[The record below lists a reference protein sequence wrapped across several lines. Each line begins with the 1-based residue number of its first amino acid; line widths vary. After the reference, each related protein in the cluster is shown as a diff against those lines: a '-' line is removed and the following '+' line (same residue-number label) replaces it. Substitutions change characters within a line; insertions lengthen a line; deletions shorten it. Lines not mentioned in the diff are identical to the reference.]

1 MILLLFSTIL
11 HQLCIY
17 INKTLNIHKWL
28 NKKTIYPNNKT
39 CVQYKTKTA
48 SLGIRT
54 LQSTFQQVYYE
65 SVAHWNLK
73 YKFCT
78 QLSQLISFIKMYYQI
93 YLFTLHQ
100 LLWKMTVG
108 VLRLR
113 LVIGIGYLEYKC
125 ING

>member
-1 MILLLFSTIL
+1 MTKQKKLFYS
-11 HQLCIY
+11 
-17 INKTLNIHKWL
+17 
-28 NKKTIYPNNKT
+28 NNKT

-78 QLSQLISFIKMYYQI
+78 QLSQLISFKNALSNISFYSIPM
-93 YLFTLHQ
+93 TL
-100 LLWKMTVG
+100 KNDRRCPG
-108 VLRLR
+108 VETGHRYW
-113 LVIGIGYLEYKC
+113 IFI
-125 ING
+125 I

>member
-1 MILLLFSTIL
+1 MTK
-11 HQLCIY
+11 Q
-17 INKTLNIHKWL
+17 
-28 NKKTIYPNNKT
+28 KKTIYPNNKT

-78 QLSQLISFIKMYYQI
+78 QLSQLISFKKCTIKYI
-93 YLFTLHQ
+93 FLFYTNDFE
-100 LLWKMTVG
+100 K
-108 VLRLR
+108 
-113 LVIGIGYLEYKC
+113 
-125 ING
+125 